1 MKKIIAI
8 IFICFSVTQSSAQL
22 GIKLKS
28 YLSVQYNKTIADET
42 IGNNPWS
49 VGLGFQSFVINRSK
63 FVPTVEFTA
72 DVYLQN
78 DKVFRTNP
86 DGTPIPDVRSMVNIF
101 FGCGYKPIKSVYVL
115 LTAGPSFT
123 SGQTL
128 FGIKPALGFYFP
140 HSKKWTAKISYINI
154 FNRNEKTKKD
164 FSSVSLSAGFKLF

>member
-1 MKKIIAI
+1 MKKIIVI
-8 IFICFSVTQSSAQL
+8 IFICFSVTQSFAQL

-49 VGLGFQSFVINRSK
+49 VGLGFQSFVFNKSK
-63 FVPTVEFTA
+63 FVPNVELTGDA
-72 DVYLQN
+72 YLEN

-86 DGTPIPDVRSMVNIF
+86 DGSLIPELKSMVNLF
-101 FGCGYKPIKSVYVL
+101 VGCGYQPIQSIYVA
-115 LTAGPSFT
+115 LTAGPSFN
-123 SGQTL
+123 SGRTL
-128 FGIKPALGFYFP
+128 FGIKPSLGFYFP